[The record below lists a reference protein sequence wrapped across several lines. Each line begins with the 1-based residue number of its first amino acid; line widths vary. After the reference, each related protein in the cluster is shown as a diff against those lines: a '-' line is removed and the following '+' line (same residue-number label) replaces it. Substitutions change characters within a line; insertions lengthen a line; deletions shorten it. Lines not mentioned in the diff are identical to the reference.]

1 MRSLLLTPGDDT
13 ARLTAALASEAH
25 AVVID
30 LDLAADRRERA
41 RANATRAL
49 VETSNQPDGPN
60 LIVRLSSLDSNE
72 TDRDLDAIMAAAP
85 FAVLLP
91 RTRGAPD
98 VQQLSS
104 KLALREALN
113 ALEDGATAIVAS
125 IDTAEGL
132 LTAARL
138 RGSSARLIG
147 LAWDAEALSAE
158 VGATAS
164 RNGDGTLAA
173 PLSTARDLILLTAAA
188 ARISAIDSL
197 FAAERDPAG
206 LHADADFAR
215 CSGFAAKL
223 AFDPAQAAIINAAF
237 ARGKPGET

>member
-13 ARLTAALASEAH
+13 AKLTVAHASEAH

-30 LDLAADRRERA
+30 LDLAADRREPA
-41 RANATRAL
+41 RANAARAL
-49 VETSNQPDGPN
+49 IEETRHLDAPA
-60 LIVRLSSLDSNE
+60 LIARLSPLDSGE

-85 FAVLLP
+85 FAVMLP
-91 RTRGAPD
+91 RTRRAPE

-132 LTAARL
+132 LAAASL
-138 RGSSARLIG
+138 RGSSARLTG

-158 VGATAS
+158 VGAAAS
-164 RNGDGTLAA
+164 RDRDGALIA
-173 PLSTARDLILLTAAA
+173 PLQTARDLILLAAAA
-188 ARISAIDSL
+188 ARISAIDAA
-197 FAAERDPAG
+197 FAGHPDAAG
-206 LHADADFAR
+206 LHVEADTAR
-215 CSGFAAKL
+215 RSGFVAKL
-223 AFDPAQAAIINAAF
+223 ALDPAQAAIINTAF
-237 ARGKPGET
+237 ARGK